1 MLQKAQ
7 RRFFGRL
14 AHIKAAVAQQEFG
27 VLFPEFNKFSNL
39 FIQFYDIEVILQFRK
54 QYLMLSE

>member
-1 MLQKAQ
+1 MLPKPQ
-7 RRFFGRL
+7 RWFFSGL
-14 AHIKAAVAQQEFG
+14 AHIKAAAAKKEFG